1 MFKKIAVLLF
11 ALCLA
16 ACSTSTNNTSNEKE
30 KKPQE
35 VVITEDVQAIIDRG
49 YLRVACKND
58 VPGFGYLNP
67 ETNTYEGMEIDIAY
81 GIAAKIFDVSV
92 EQAKEKE
99 LVHFEPVEV
108 ENRELVLTSDQVDY
122 VIATYTITDA
132 RKEVVNFSDSYWK
145 SSIGLMVNSNRTD
158 DSTLSE
164 ERIRS
169 VMDLDGKT
177 IGVMTNSTT
186 REDFIKYLQNH
197 GIKISPRFVSY
208 RTYDELSEELTR
220 GNIDVFSVDVTILE
234 GYMQEDRKILDDRF
248 ATQFYGVAA
257 SKDKEG
263 LIEIANIVIDELD

>member
-1 MFKKIAVLLF
+1 
-11 ALCLA
+11 
-16 ACSTSTNNTSNEKE
+16 
-30 KKPQE
+30 
-35 VVITEDVQAIIDRG
+35 
-49 YLRVACKND
+49 
-58 VPGFGYLNP
+58 
-67 ETNTYEGMEIDIAY
+67 
-81 GIAAKIFDVSV
+81 
-92 EQAKEKE
+92 
-99 LVHFEPVEV
+99 
-108 ENRELVLTSDQVDY
+108 VDY
-122 VIATYTITDA
+122 VIATYTITNA

-145 SSIGLMVNSNRTD
+145 SSIGLIVNSNRSD
-158 DSTLSE
+158 ASTLSE

-248 ATQFYGVAA
+248 ATQYYGVAA